1 MARIA
6 ESGQGTVRGHFA
18 AAAFDGRPSQG
29 ARMTSDLE
37 AAAQEL
43 RTAGLSYQAI
53 ADELGVSKKSA
64 GRFVNGPEW
73 GRGSSSS
80 SGAGGNYRADE
91 WSGPTEAGERT
102 AADYVAIILAAM
114 AVGTLAL
121 EAFRWWRRRHPS
133 DDDQ

>member
-1 MARIA
+1 
-6 ESGQGTVRGHFA
+6 
-18 AAAFDGRPSQG
+18 
-29 ARMTSDLE
+29 MTPDLE

-53 ADELGVSKKSA
+53 GEELGVSKKTA
-64 GRFVNGPEW
+64 GRLINGADW
-73 GRGSSSS
+73 GRGSSASS

-102 AADYVAIILAAM
+102 AVDYVAIILAAM

-133 DDDQ
+133 AGDQ